1 MDQRYDAR
9 AFPITFP
16 TAIALTVGIAGVFGN
31 LAIAVV
37 VPLLMAFSCGRRTP
51 KRCDRIENLREVWS
65 E

>member
-37 VPLLMAFSCGRRTP
+37 VPLLMAVLLRP
-51 KRCDRIENLREVWS
+51 KDPETV
-65 E
+65 